1 MLIHNILTE
10 FEKLSGI
17 PVVLNTSFNDNN
29 EPIVESPNDA
39 ISSFLRTNID
49 VLFIENYK
57 IIKN

>member
-1 MLIHNILTE
+1 MLTE

-39 ISSFLRTNID
+39 ISTFLRTNID